1 MCFFLEGN
9 LLVPCQHAKEE
20 QCKCLTSALL
30 KNLLRLD
37 TKAESRRLTP
47 TVNGSIWIRNPSD
60 QGSKASDLKWAL
72 KNLFKFNDTTSPSD
86 PPDQVQNLWCFFTS
100 KHKLIKK
107 INSVRNT
114 VDGWKTTTT
123 LIYLNI
129 FHIGTVLTT
138 SSVEKTKKSSC
149 REEDKEEH

>member
-1 MCFFLEGN
+1 MRKYLEESINLLLLLEPSRCTPFKHTLKQKQLCLKLIFVCVFFLEGN

-30 KNLLRLD
+30 KNLLD
-37 TKAESRRLTP
+37 TKAESGRLTP

-86 PPDQVQNLWCFFTS
+86 PPDQVQNL
-100 KHKLIKK
+100 
-107 INSVRNT
+107 
-114 VDGWKTTTT
+114 
-123 LIYLNI
+123 
-129 FHIGTVLTT
+129 
-138 SSVEKTKKSSC
+138 
-149 REEDKEEH
+149 